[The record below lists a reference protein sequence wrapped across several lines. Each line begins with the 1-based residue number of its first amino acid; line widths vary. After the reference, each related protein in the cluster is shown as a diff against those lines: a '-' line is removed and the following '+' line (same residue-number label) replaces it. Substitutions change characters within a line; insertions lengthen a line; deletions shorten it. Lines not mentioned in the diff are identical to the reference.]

1 LKARVRGG
9 ELCDDPPSTVNKLI
23 APGLLASVCAA
34 LAVSIALQAQQPQ
47 PSAPAPARPPSPS
60 TAAPAKPRPPAPA
73 RQSARPSEPATNP
86 GVLAAEEHTAV
97 IKKYCTGCHSDRGKA
112 GGLSLAAFDVAKAAA
127 NAETAEK
134 MVRKLRAGMMP
145 PAGARRPDEAMLAG
159 LVADLETRLDAAVE
173 GHPDPGH
180 RPFQRLSRAEY
191 SNAIRDLLDLPIDVS
206 PFLPPDSISNGFDN
220 VADAQSFS
228 PTLMEGYL
236 RAAGRIAALAVGD
249 PDAPAAES
257 NYKPLK
263 TASQL
268 RRVEGAPIGTRG
280 GISVLHTFPADGDY
294 AFRMDLMS
302 NACGVLFGGTAE
314 GEQLEV
320 SIDGERVA
328 LLEIDP
334 QMIES
339 TTGVT
344 LKTPPIHLAAG
355 THRVSAAF
363 IKRSEGPVIDLIA
376 PIEHTLADTQIG
388 VAYGITTL
396 PHLKD
401 LSIVGPYRV
410 SGVSD
415 TASRRKVFTCRPT
428 SPADDRTCATTIVK
442 TLATNAFRRPVSD
455 GDLVELMRFYD
466 ETRKE
471 SGFEQGVSAALEAIL
486 TSPQFLFRLE
496 PLPSVVPADGTYR
509 IADLA
514 LASRLSF
521 FLWGTVPDDELR
533 KKAAARTLRTPA
545 ELERQTRRMLR
556 DPRAE
561 ALSTRFGSQWLR
573 LQDIDEILPD
583 ALLYPYYD
591 STLGEAFKRET
602 ELFFDSLIREDRS
615 LLELLT
621 ADYTFV
627 NERIAKHY
635 GIPNVTGQEFRRVT
649 VPEYRRGVLG
659 HGSILT
665 LTSVADRTSPVMRG
679 KWVME
684 VLLGSPPPPPP
695 PNVPTLEETG
705 STSNG
710 KLLTVRER
718 MEQHRKNPACASCHR
733 AIDPLGL
740 ALENFDVT
748 GKWRIKDNEM
758 PIDAASEMYDGT
770 PIDGPETLRK
780 ALLNRKDAFL
790 LSFTENLMTY
800 ALGRRVE
807 TSDMPALRRII
818 RQAEKQD
825 YRMSAFIL
833 GVVQSAA
840 FQSSKVTTGE
850 TTDVH
855 H

>member
-1 LKARVRGG
+1 
-9 ELCDDPPSTVNKLI
+9 
-23 APGLLASVCAA
+23 
-34 LAVSIALQAQQPQ
+34 
-47 PSAPAPARPPSPS
+47 
-60 TAAPAKPRPPAPA
+60 
-73 RQSARPSEPATNP
+73 
-86 GVLAAEEHTAV
+86 VLAAQEHTAV
-97 IKKYCTGCHSDRGKA
+97 IKRYCTGCHSDRGKA
-112 GGLSLAAFDVAKAAA
+112 GGLSLADFDVAKASSNAA
-127 NAETAEK
+127 TAEK
-134 MVRKLRAGMMP
+134 MIRKLRAGMMP
-145 PAGARRPDEAMLAG
+145 PAGARRPDQATLAA
-159 LVADLETRLDAAVE
+159 LAVDLETRVDAAAE
-173 GHPDPGH
+173 GNFNPGS
-180 RPFQRLSRAEY
+180 RPFQRLTRAEY
-191 SNAIRDLLDLPIDVS
+191 ARAIRDLLDLPIDVS
-206 PFLPPDSISNGFDN
+206 PFLPADSISNGFDN
-220 VADAQSFS
+220 VADAQTFS

-236 RAAGRIAALAVGD
+236 RAAGRIASLAVGD
-249 PDAPAAES
+249 PDAPASES
-257 NYKPLK
+257 NYKPPK

-268 RRVEGAPIGTRG
+268 RRAEGAPVGTRG
-280 GISVLHTFPADGDY
+280 GISVMHTFPADGDY
-294 AFRMDLMS
+294 VFRMDLMS
-302 NACGVLFGGTAE
+302 NACGVLFGGTAA

-334 QMIES
+334 KMIES

-344 LKTPPIHLAAG
+344 LKTPPVHLNAG
-355 THRVSAAF
+355 TRRVTAAF
-363 IKRSEGPVIDLIA
+363 IRHFEGPVIDLIA

-401 LSIVGPYRV
+401 MSIVGPYRV

-415 TASRRKVFTCRPT
+415 TLTRRKVFTCRPT
-428 SPADDRTCATTIVK
+428 SAEDERTCASSIVK
-442 TLATNAFRRPVSD
+442 RLATDAFRRAVAERD
-455 GDLVELMRFYD
+455 VTALMKFYD
-466 ETRKE
+466 DTRAE
-471 SGFEQGVSAALEAIL
+471 EGFEQGVAAALEAIL

-496 PLPSVVPADGTYR
+496 PVPSVAGPNGTYR
-509 IADLA
+509 IGDLA

-521 FLWGTVPDDELR
+521 FLWGTSPDAQLR
-533 KKAAARTLRTPA
+533 QRAAARALRAPA
-545 ELERQTRRMLR
+545 ELERETRRMLR

-561 ALSTRFGSQWLR
+561 ALATRFASQWLR

-591 STLGEAFKRET
+591 STLGKAFQRET
-602 ELFFDSLIREDRS
+602 ELFFESLVREDRS
-615 LLELLT
+615 LLDLLM

-635 GIPNVTGQEFRRVT
+635 GIPNVTGQAFQRVS
-649 VPEYRRGVLG
+649 VPEYRHGILG

-695 PNVPTLEETG
+695 PNVPALEETDAA
-705 STSNG
+705 SNG

-748 GKWRIKDNEM
+748 GKWRIKDNNM

-770 PIDGPETLRK
+770 PIDGPVTLRN
-780 ALLNRKDAFL
+780 ALLKHKDAFV

-800 ALGRRVE
+800 ALGRRIE
-807 TSDMPALRRII
+807 PSDMPAIRRVM
-818 RQAEKQD
+818 RQAARQD
-825 YRMSAFIL
+825 YRMSSFIL

-840 FQSSKVTTGE
+840 FQSSSGTAGDK
-850 TTDVH
+850 TDVH